1 MTLRKIT
8 YIELIKIGYFNRSTK
23 GIDHHDNVTQG
34 KISNQHRLCE
44 IGHLRKKERIG
55 QSICLTQ
62 AVKSIAFLR
71 NS

>member
-44 IGHLRKKERIG
+44 IGHLRKKRENRTIYMFNTSG
-55 QSICLTQ
+55 
-62 AVKSIAFLR
+62 
-71 NS
+71 